1 MFLFESPKK
10 NRLLAALPAEDY
22 MRLRPYLEHVRMPLG
37 QFIHESTAPVT
48 HVYFPTTAIVAPLYE
63 VKNGT
68 SVQLAIV
75 GSEGFTGISS
85 LLGGGNSPGI
95 VVQAAGYGYRIKEK
109 ILKME
114 FELQGTLRRLA
125 LHFVQALMTQMAQN
139 AVCNRHHNVEKQL
152 CRFLLMSLDRSSG
165 YELQMTHEQ
174 IAIML
179 GVRRESVTQAALKL
193 QTAGAIR
200 YSRGHI
206 TVFER
211 EELEKSV
218 CECYSVVNSEYE
230 RLLWTRHA
238 NPTAVHVA
246 ERKASRE
253 KERWSVNCG
262 EPRTARQET
271 KFRPPLTLVQAE

>member
-22 MRLRPYLEHVRMPLG
+22 MRLRPYLECVRMPLG
-37 QFIHESTAPVT
+37 QFIHEAAAPIT

-109 ILKME
+109 ILKIE
-114 FELQGTLRRLA
+114 FELQGTLQRLT

-165 YELQMTHEQ
+165 EELQMTHEH

-230 RLLWTRHA
+230 RLLWTSSAHR
-238 NPTAVHVA
+238 TAVQA
-246 ERKASRE
+246 AARKASKE
-253 KERWSVNCG
+253 KELWPVNCG